1 MAPIGARIIGKS
13 QLAATIAVKASLA
26 DDAAS
31 PKPLRKYRL
40 FRFAKLVIA

>member
-13 QLAATIAVKASLA
+13 QLAATMPVEASLA

-31 PKPLRKYRL
+31 PIPLRKYRL
-40 FRFAKLVIA
+40 FRFAKLAIA

>member
-13 QLAATIAVKASLA
+13 QLAVTIAVKASLA

-31 PKPLRKYRL
+31 LKPLWKYRI
-40 FRFAKLVIA
+40 FRFAKLVIT